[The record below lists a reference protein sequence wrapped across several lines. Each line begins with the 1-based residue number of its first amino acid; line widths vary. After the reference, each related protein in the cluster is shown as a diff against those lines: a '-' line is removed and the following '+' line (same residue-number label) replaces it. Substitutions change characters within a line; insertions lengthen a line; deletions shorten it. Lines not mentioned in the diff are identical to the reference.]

1 MRRRSFVAEGHFN
14 DILALNEDIPLAP
27 TQGELIP
34 VQREILLKG
43 KQMLSEKMDADTGG
57 GDLPQMS
64 GGQPN
69 AARGNKR
76 TTERSFINDSADQIT

>member
-1 MRRRSFVAEGHFN
+1 M
-14 DILALNEDIPLAP
+14 NEDIPLAP

-43 KQMLSEKMDADTGG
+43 KQMLSEKMDADTGDG
-57 GDLPQMS
+57 GLPQMS

-69 AARGNKR
+69 AAHGNKR
-76 TTERSFINDSADQIT
+76 TTERSFINDSADEIT